1 MPREIAASK
10 ARRLLVEGRVVVVGV
25 DGTEVDAIVRGDSN
39 YYLVQHRPGS
49 WTCPCEA
56 IRALCS
62 HVRAVQLVTA
72 LVGPLVLDPDL
83 VIGGTA

>member
-25 DGTEVDAIVRGDSN
+25 DGTEVDAIVRGDSS

-62 HVRAVQLVTA
+62 HVRAVLLVTA